1 MNTPRGPGTIPET
14 TSTTTDTTT
23 RTTTGT
29 TTDGALVA
37 AIATGDADAY
47 TTLLD
52 RHTRSVFRYAWGL
65 ADQRSDVDDIV
76 QETFVVAW
84 RRRRDLRIVGSS
96 ALPWLLTTARF
107 VAMNTNRQRRAHRV
121 DELDEHSG
129 ADEAWYRQVSH
140 DEAVQQLRWVR
151 AEIAAL
157 DSPDRELCELC
168 LLQDRSY
175 DEAAA
180 MLGLSPANARKRIQ
194 RSRARLRSSRAAQGM
209 EQTS

>member
-1 MNTPRGPGTIPET
+1 MNRPRGAGTIPDT
-14 TSTTTDTTT
+14 RTSTTA
-23 RTTTGT
+23 
-29 TTDGALVA
+29 TTDGDLVA
-37 AIATGDADAY
+37 AIGRGDTGAY

-52 RHTRSVFRYAWGL
+52 RHTRAVFRYAWGL
-65 ADQRSDVDDIV
+65 ADERSDVDDVV

-84 RRRRDLRIVGSS
+84 RRRKDLRIVGSS
-96 ALPWLLTTARF
+96 ALPWLLTTARY
-107 VAMNTNRQRRAHRV
+107 VAMNTNRQRRTHRA

-129 ADEAWYRQVSH
+129 ADEAWYRQVAH